1 MKIKKRKDNKK
12 NEIDQHYTSMF
23 DSIIQENTLPPE
35 ARLKTYK
42 KNTKIYVISIISVI
56 LILILLGILIWQ
68 IIIVN

>member
-35 ARLKTYK
+35 ALKTYK

-68 IIIVN
+68 IIMIA

>member
-35 ARLKTYK
+35 ALKIYK

-56 LILILLGILIWQ
+56 LILILLGILI
-68 IIIVN
+68 